1 VKPQENSSWT
11 SDDNIYNEGRTS
23 TEDIG
28 NQAVDLLMGIRARET
43 DRLEGLDRDMTQIK
57 AEDTKESILY
67 KMYE

>member
-1 VKPQENSSWT
+1 
-11 SDDNIYNEGRTS
+11 
-23 TEDIG
+23 
-28 NQAVDLLMGIRARET
+28 MGIRARET